1 MAFYPFSESFEN
13 TASTEIDSS
22 ENHGAT
28 FAKDRFGNEN
38 SSAYFDG
45 NETFLEIPDNDAFSI
60 STTGALT
67 ISVWVSP
74 EVLNFQ
80 KAEAGGYV
88 HWMGKG
94 VPHQHEWVFRMYNKD
109 LSQGQENRPNRM
121 SAYAFNLEG
130 GLGAGSYVQE
140 QVQENEWIHFVARY
154 DVQANKITL
163 FKNGVQKDQDD
174 LYDATYGVQVQNG
187 TAPLRLGTRSQ
198 WSYFQGRIDDLRIY
212 NRALSDS
219 EIVELY
225 NEPNAKASNTETEET
240 EELNNPD
247 SSKTQTEEKQ
257 EADSTQTTEKEQT
270 EELNKPDSSKTQ
282 IEEKQVPD
290 STNTATKEQT
300 EEAVN
305 PSTSEKPPQNK
316 QEPQALRKG
325 SKVLE
330 KPKVNF
336 RRQKFY
342 DLKGRRVRYFSW

>member
-1 MAFYPFSESFEN
+1 MLGKNLWTVVTFAAALAAESGAIPDQGLVAFYPFSGSFEN
-13 TASTEIDSS
+13 NAGTEIDPA

-28 FAKDRFGNEN
+28 FTTDRFGNEN

-45 NETFLEIPDNDAFSI
+45 NESYLEIPDNDAFSI

-74 EVLNFQ
+74 EVLNFPNS
-80 KAEAGGYV
+80 EEGGYV

-109 LSQGQENRPNRM
+109 LSQGQEDRPNRM

-154 DVQANKITL
+154 DVESNKITL
-163 FKNGVQKDQDD
+163 FKNGTQKDQDD

-212 NRALSDS
+212 NRALSES
-219 EIVELY
+219 EILELF
-225 NEPNAKASNTETEET
+225 NEPDAKKSNPE
-240 EELNNPD
+240 
-247 SSKTQTEEKQ
+247 TEEKQ
-257 EADSTQTTEKEQT
+257 EPNSSNSTAKEQSDD
-270 EELNKPDSSKTQ
+270 N
-282 IEEKQVPD
+282 
-290 STNTATKEQT
+290 
-300 EEAVN
+300 
-305 PSTSEKPPQNK
+305 

-325 SKVLE
+325 SQLLE
-330 KPKVNF
+330 KTNF
-336 RRQKFY
+336 GKQKFY
-342 DLKGRRVRYFSW
+342 DLKGRRVK

>member
-1 MAFYPFSESFEN
+1 MFGKNLWTGVTFAAALAAESGAVLDQGLVAYYPFSGTFEN
-13 TASTEIDSS
+13 SAGTEIDPS

-28 FAKDRFGNEN
+28 FATDRFGNEN

-45 NETFLEIPDNDAFSI
+45 NETYLEIPDNDAFSI

-74 EVLNFQ
+74 EVLNFPNS
-80 KAEAGGYV
+80 EAGGYV

-109 LSQGQENRPNRM
+109 LSQGQEDRPNRM

-154 DVQANKITL
+154 DVETNKITL

-174 LYDATYGVQVQNG
+174 LHETKYNVQVQNG

-212 NRALSDS
+212 NRALSES
-219 EIVELY
+219 EILELF
-225 NEPNAKASNTETEET
+225 NEPDAKASNTETEEQSENQ
-240 EELNNPD
+240 EE
-247 SSKTQTEEKQ
+247 S
-257 EADSTQTTEKEQT
+257 
-270 EELNKPDSSKTQ
+270 
-282 IEEKQVPD
+282 
-290 STNTATKEQT
+290 
-300 EEAVN
+300 
-305 PSTSEKPPQNK
+305 
-316 QEPQALRKG
+316 QALRNG
-325 SKVLE
+325 PRVLE
-330 KPKVNF
+330 KPKANF
-336 RRQKFY
+336 GKQKFY
-342 DLKGRRVRYFSW
+342 DLKGRRVP

>member
-1 MAFYPFSESFEN
+1 MLGKNLWTVVTFAVALAAESGAVPSEGLVAFYPFSGSFEN
-13 TASTEIDSS
+13 TTNTEIDPA

-28 FAKDRFGNEN
+28 FAADRFGNEN

-74 EVLNFQ
+74 EVLNFP

-109 LSQGQENRPNRM
+109 LSQGQEDRPNRM

-154 DVQANKITL
+154 DVETNKITL
-163 FKNGVQKDQDD
+163 FKNGAQKDQDD
-174 LYDATYGVQVQNG
+174 LHDTIYNVNVQNG

-212 NRALSDS
+212 NRALSES
-219 EIVELY
+219 EILELF
-225 NEPNAKASNTETEET
+225 NEPDAKKSNPENEE
-240 EELNNPD
+240 E
-247 SSKTQTEEKQ
+247 S
-257 EADSTQTTEKEQT
+257 
-270 EELNKPDSSKTQ
+270 
-282 IEEKQVPD
+282 
-290 STNTATKEQT
+290 
-300 EEAVN
+300 
-305 PSTSEKPPQNK
+305 
-316 QEPQALRKG
+316 QALRKG
-325 SKVLE
+325 PMVLE
-330 KPKVNF
+330 KPKTNF
-336 RRQKFY
+336 GKQKLY

>member
-1 MAFYPFSESFEN
+1 MISAAVAAEASAAVPSEGLVAFYPFSSSFEN
-13 TASTEIDSS
+13 TTSTEIDPA

-28 FAKDRFGNEN
+28 FAADRFGNEN

-45 NETFLEIPDNDAFSI
+45 NETYLEIPDNDVFSI

-109 LSQGQENRPNRM
+109 LSQGQEDRPNRM

-212 NRALSDS
+212 NRALSES
-219 EIVELY
+219 EILELF
-225 NEPNAKASNTETEET
+225 NESDAKKSNPE
-240 EELNNPD
+240 
-247 SSKTQTEEKQ
+247 TEEKQ
-257 EADSTQTTEKEQT
+257 EPNSSNSTAKEQSDD
-270 EELNKPDSSKTQ
+270 N
-282 IEEKQVPD
+282 
-290 STNTATKEQT
+290 
-300 EEAVN
+300 
-305 PSTSEKPPQNK
+305 

-325 SKVLE
+325 SQLLE
-330 KPKVNF
+330 KTNF
-336 RRQKFY
+336 KKQKLY
-342 DLKGRRVRYFSW
+342 DLKGRRVK

>member
-1 MAFYPFSESFEN
+1 MLEKNLWTVVAFVAALVAESGAYPSEGLVAFYPFSESFEN
-13 TASTEIDSS
+13 TAATEIDSS

-28 FAKDRFGNEN
+28 FAKDRFNNDN

-45 NETFLEIPDNDAFSI
+45 NETYLEIPDNDAFSI

-109 LSQGQENRPNRM
+109 LSQGQEDRPNRM

-154 DVQANKITL
+154 DVESNKITL

-212 NRALSDS
+212 NRALSES
-219 EIVELY
+219 EILELF
-225 NEPNAKASNTETEET
+225 NEPDAKASNTETGE
-240 EELNNPD
+240 
-247 SSKTQTEEKQ
+247 TEEKQ
-257 EADSTQTTEKEQT
+257 NPGSSSSTIKEQT
-270 EELNKPDSSKTQ
+270 QD
-282 IEEKQVPD
+282 
-290 STNTATKEQT
+290 
-300 EEAVN
+300 
-305 PSTSEKPPQNK
+305 K

-325 SKVLE
+325 SQVLK
-330 KPKVNF
+330 KPKTNF
-336 RRQKFY
+336 RKQKFY
-342 DLKGRRVRYFSW
+342 DLKGRQVK

>member
-1 MAFYPFSESFEN
+1 MLGKNLWTVVTFAAALAAESGAIPDQGLVAFYPFSGSFEN
-13 TASTEIDSS
+13 NAGTEIDPA

-28 FAKDRFGNEN
+28 FATDRFGNEN

-45 NETFLEIPDNDAFSI
+45 NESYLEIPDNDAFSI

-109 LSQGQENRPNRM
+109 LSQGQEDRPNRM

-154 DVQANKITL
+154 DVETNKITL

-198 WSYFQGRIDDLRIY
+198 WRCPFRKRNSGVVQRARCQEEQPGNRGKARAQQFQ
-212 NRALSDS
+212 
-219 EIVELY
+219 LY
-225 NEPNAKASNTETEET
+225 GKRT
-240 EELNNPD
+240 
-247 SSKTQTEEKQ
+247 
-257 EADSTQTTEKEQT
+257 
-270 EELNKPDSSKTQ
+270 
-282 IEEKQVPD
+282 
-290 STNTATKEQT
+290 
-300 EEAVN
+300 
-305 PSTSEKPPQNK
+305 
-316 QEPQALRKG
+316 
-325 SKVLE
+325 
-330 KPKVNF
+330 
-336 RRQKFY
+336 
-342 DLKGRRVRYFSW
+342 VR

>member
-1 MAFYPFSESFEN
+1 MLGKNLWTVVTFAAALAAESGAIPDQGLVAFYPFSGSFEN
-13 TASTEIDSS
+13 NAGTEIDPA

-28 FAKDRFGNEN
+28 FATDRFGNEN

-45 NETFLEIPDNDAFSI
+45 NESYLEIPDNDAFSI

-109 LSQGQENRPNRM
+109 LSQGQEDRPNRM

-154 DVQANKITL
+154 DVETNKITL

-212 NRALSDS
+212 NRALSES
-219 EIVELY
+219 EILELF
-225 NEPNAKASNTETEET
+225 NEPDAKKSNPE
-240 EELNNPD
+240 
-247 SSKTQTEEKQ
+247 TEEKQ
-257 EADSTQTTEKEQT
+257 EPNSSNSTAKEQSDD
-270 EELNKPDSSKTQ
+270 N
-282 IEEKQVPD
+282 
-290 STNTATKEQT
+290 
-300 EEAVN
+300 
-305 PSTSEKPPQNK
+305 

-325 SKVLE
+325 SQLLE
-330 KPKVNF
+330 KTNF
-336 RRQKFY
+336 GKQKFY
-342 DLKGRRVRYFSW
+342 DLKGRRVK

>member
-1 MAFYPFSESFEN
+1 MFGKNLWTVVTFSAAMAAESGAVPSEGLVAFYPFSGSFEN
-13 TASTEIDSS
+13 TTSTEIDPS

-28 FAKDRFGNEN
+28 FAKDRFDNEN

-45 NETFLEIPDNDAFSI
+45 NETYLEIPDNDAFSI

-154 DVQANKITL
+154 DVESNKITL

-212 NRALSDS
+212 NRALTDS
-219 EIVELY
+219 EILELF
-225 NEPNAKASNTETEET
+225 NEPDAQKSNTETEET
-240 EELNNPD
+240 ENPD
-247 SSKTQTEEKQ
+247 KQNAPETQTEEKQ
-257 EADSTQTTEKEQT
+257 ESQ
-270 EELNKPDSSKTQ
+270 S
-282 IEEKQVPD
+282 
-290 STNTATKEQT
+290 
-300 EEAVN
+300 
-305 PSTSEKPPQNK
+305 
-316 QEPQALRKG
+316 LRSG
-325 SKVLE
+325 SKILE
-330 KPKVNF
+330 KPKTNF
-336 RRQKFY
+336 GKQKLY
-342 DLKGRRVRYFSW
+342 DLKGRLLKSK

>member
-1 MAFYPFSESFEN
+1 MLEKNLWTVVAFVAALVAESGAVPSEGLVAFYPFSESFEN
-13 TASTEIDSS
+13 TAATEIDSS

-28 FAKDRFGNEN
+28 FAKDRFNNDN

-45 NETFLEIPDNDAFSI
+45 NETYLEIPDNDAFSI

-109 LSQGQENRPNRM
+109 LSQGQEDRPNRM

-240 EELNNPD
+240 EELNKPD

-257 EADSTQTTEKEQT
+257 E
-270 EELNKPDSSKTQ
+270 
-282 IEEKQVPD
+282 PD
-290 STNTATKEQT
+290 STNTAIKVQT
-300 EEAVN
+300 EEPVN
-305 PSTSEKPPQNK
+305 PSTSEKQPEDK
-316 QEPQALRKG
+316 QETQALRKG

-330 KPKVNF
+330 KPKTIF
-336 RRQKFY
+336 RKKKFY
-342 DLKGRRVRYFSW
+342 DLKGRRVRYFS

>member
-1 MAFYPFSESFEN
+1 MLGKNLWTVVTFAAALAAESGAIPDQGLVAFYPFSGSFEN
-13 TASTEIDSS
+13 NAGTEIDPA

-28 FAKDRFGNEN
+28 FATDRFGNEN

-45 NETFLEIPDNDAFSI
+45 NESYLEIPDNDAFSI

-109 LSQGQENRPNRM
+109 LSQGQEDRPNRM

-154 DVQANKITL
+154 DVETNKITL

-198 WSYFQGRIDDLRIY
+198 WSYFDEFRIY
-212 NRALSDS
+212 NRALSES
-219 EIVELY
+219 EILELF
-225 NEPNAKASNTETEET
+225 NEPDAKKSNPE
-240 EELNNPD
+240 
-247 SSKTQTEEKQ
+247 TEEKQ
-257 EADSTQTTEKEQT
+257 EPNSSNSTAKEQSDD
-270 EELNKPDSSKTQ
+270 N
-282 IEEKQVPD
+282 
-290 STNTATKEQT
+290 
-300 EEAVN
+300 
-305 PSTSEKPPQNK
+305 

-325 SKVLE
+325 SQLLE
-330 KPKVNF
+330 KTNF
-336 RRQKFY
+336 GKQKFY
-342 DLKGRRVRYFSW
+342 DLKGRRVK

>member
-1 MAFYPFSESFEN
+1 MLGKNLWTVVTFAAALAAESGAIPDQGLVAFYPFSGSFEN
-13 TASTEIDSS
+13 NAGTEIDPA

-28 FAKDRFGNEN
+28 FATNRFGNEN

-45 NETFLEIPDNDAFSI
+45 NESYLEIPDNDAFSI

-74 EVLNFQ
+74 EVLNFPNSE
-80 KAEAGGYV
+80 KGGYV

-109 LSQGQENRPNRM
+109 LSQGQEDRPNRM

-154 DVQANKITL
+154 DVETNKITL
-163 FKNGVQKDQDD
+163 FKNGIQKDQDD

-212 NRALSDS
+212 NRALSES
-219 EIVELY
+219 EILELF
-225 NEPNAKASNTETEET
+225 NEPDAKK
-240 EELNNPD
+240 
-247 SSKTQTEEKQ
+247 SKPETEEKQ
-257 EADSTQTTEKEQT
+257 EPNSSNSTAKEQSDD
-270 EELNKPDSSKTQ
+270 N
-282 IEEKQVPD
+282 
-290 STNTATKEQT
+290 
-300 EEAVN
+300 
-305 PSTSEKPPQNK
+305 

-325 SKVLE
+325 SRILE
-330 KPKVNF
+330 KPKTNSGK
-336 RRQKFY
+336 QKFY
-342 DLKGRRVRYFSW
+342 DLKGRLLKSK

>member
-1 MAFYPFSESFEN
+1 MLGKNLWIAVTFAAALAAESGAVPDQGLMAFYPFSGSFEN
-13 TASTEIDSS
+13 NAGTEIDPA

-28 FAKDRFGNEN
+28 FATDRFGNEN

-45 NETFLEIPDNDAFSI
+45 NESYLEIPDNDAFSI

-74 EVLNFQ
+74 EVLNFP
-80 KAEAGGYV
+80 KSEAGGYV

-130 GLGAGSYVQE
+130 GQGPGSYVQE

-154 DVQANKITL
+154 DVKTNKITL

-174 LYDATYGVQVQNG
+174 LHETKYNVQVKNG

-212 NRALSDS
+212 NRALSES
-219 EIVELY
+219 EILELF
-225 NEPNAKASNTETEET
+225 NEPDAKKSNPENEE
-240 EELNNPD
+240 E
-247 SSKTQTEEKQ
+247 S
-257 EADSTQTTEKEQT
+257 
-270 EELNKPDSSKTQ
+270 
-282 IEEKQVPD
+282 
-290 STNTATKEQT
+290 
-300 EEAVN
+300 
-305 PSTSEKPPQNK
+305 
-316 QEPQALRKG
+316 QALRKG
-325 SKVLE
+325 PMVLE
-330 KPKVNF
+330 KPKTYF
-336 RRQKFY
+336 GKQKLY

>member
-1 MAFYPFSESFEN
+1 MLGKNLWIAVTFAAALAAESGAVPDQGLVAFYPFSGSFEN
-13 TASTEIDSS
+13 TAGTEIDPA

-28 FAKDRFGNEN
+28 FAADRFGNEN

-45 NETFLEIPDNDAFSI
+45 NESYLEIPDNDAFSI
-60 STTGALT
+60 STTGALI

-74 EVLNFQ
+74 EVLNFPNS
-80 KAEAGGYV
+80 EAGGYV

-109 LSQGQENRPNRM
+109 LSQGQEDRPNRM

-154 DVQANKITL
+154 DVESNKITL
-163 FKNGVQKDQDD
+163 FKNGSQKDQDD

-212 NRALSDS
+212 SRALSES
-219 EIVELY
+219 EILELF
-225 NEPNAKASNTETEET
+225 NEPDAKKSNPENEE
-240 EELNNPD
+240 E
-247 SSKTQTEEKQ
+247 SQT
-257 EADSTQTTEKEQT
+257 
-270 EELNKPDSSKTQ
+270 
-282 IEEKQVPD
+282 I
-290 STNTATKEQT
+290 
-300 EEAVN
+300 
-305 PSTSEKPPQNK
+305 
-316 QEPQALRKG
+316 RKG
-325 SKVLE
+325 PMVLE
-330 KPKVNF
+330 KPKTNF
-336 RRQKFY
+336 EKQKLY

>member
-1 MAFYPFSESFEN
+1 MLGKNLWIAVTFAAALAAESGAVPDQGLVAFYPFSGSFEN
-13 TASTEIDSS
+13 TAGTEIDPA

-28 FAKDRFGNEN
+28 FAADRFGNEN

-45 NETFLEIPDNDAFSI
+45 NESYLEIPDNDAFSI
-60 STTGALT
+60 STTGALI

-74 EVLNFQ
+74 EVLNFPNS
-80 KAEAGGYV
+80 EAGGYV

-109 LSQGQENRPNRM
+109 LSQGQEDRPNRM

-154 DVQANKITL
+154 DVESNKITL
-163 FKNGVQKDQDD
+163 FKNGSQKDQDD

-212 NRALSDS
+212 NRALSES
-219 EIVELY
+219 EILELF
-225 NEPNAKASNTETEET
+225 NEPDAKKSNPENEE
-240 EELNNPD
+240 E
-247 SSKTQTEEKQ
+247 SQT
-257 EADSTQTTEKEQT
+257 
-270 EELNKPDSSKTQ
+270 
-282 IEEKQVPD
+282 I
-290 STNTATKEQT
+290 
-300 EEAVN
+300 
-305 PSTSEKPPQNK
+305 
-316 QEPQALRKG
+316 RKG
-325 SKVLE
+325 PMVLE
-330 KPKVNF
+330 KPKTNF
-336 RRQKFY
+336 EKQKLY

>member
-1 MAFYPFSESFEN
+1 MLRKNLWTVVAFVAALVAESGAVPSEGLVAFYPFSGSFEN
-13 TASTEIDSS
+13 TAATVIDSS
-22 ENHGAT
+22 ENHGTT
-28 FAKDRFGNEN
+28 FAADRFGNEN

-45 NETFLEIPDNDAFSI
+45 NETFLEIPDNDVFSI

-109 LSQGQENRPNRM
+109 LSQGQEDRPNRM

-130 GLGAGSYVQE
+130 GLGSGSYVQE

-225 NEPNAKASNTETEET
+225 NEPDTKASNTETEE
-240 EELNNPD
+240 LNKPD

-257 EADSTQTTEKEQT
+257 ESDSTQTTEKEQT
-270 EELNKPDSSKTQ
+270 EEP
-282 IEEKQVPD
+282 
-290 STNTATKEQT
+290 
-300 EEAVN
+300 VN
-305 PSTSEKPPQNK
+305 PSTSEKQPEDE
-316 QEPQALRKG
+316 QETQALRKG
-325 SKVLE
+325 PKVLE
-330 KPKVNF
+330 KPKANF

>member
-1 MAFYPFSESFEN
+1 MLGKNLWAMVMFAAAMAAESGAVPDQGLVAFYPFNDSFEN
-13 TASTEIDSS
+13 TTSTEIDPA
-22 ENHGAT
+22 ENHGTT
-28 FAKDRFGNEN
+28 FAKDRFGNDN

-45 NETFLEIPDNDAFSI
+45 NKSYLEIPDNDAFSI
-60 STTGALT
+60 PTTGALT

-109 LSQGQENRPNRM
+109 LSQEQENRPNRM

-130 GLGAGSYVQE
+130 GLGSGSYVQE

-154 DVQANKITL
+154 DVETNKITL
-163 FKNGVQKDQDD
+163 FKNGTQKDQDN

-219 EIVELY
+219 EILELFK
-225 NEPNAKASNTETEET
+225 EADAKASNTET
-240 EELNNPD
+240 D
-247 SSKTQTEEKQ
+247 SSN
-257 EADSTQTTEKEQT
+257 STAKEQPKD
-270 EELNKPDSSKTQ
+270 N
-282 IEEKQVPD
+282 
-290 STNTATKEQT
+290 
-300 EEAVN
+300 
-305 PSTSEKPPQNK
+305 
-316 QEPQALRKG
+316 QEPQALRSG
-325 SKVLE
+325 SRVLE
-330 KPKVNF
+330 KPKANF
-336 RRQKFY
+336 KKQKFY
-342 DLKGRRVRYFSW
+342 DLKGRQVKVN

>member
-1 MAFYPFSESFEN
+1 MLRKNLWTAVTFAAVMAAESGAVPSEGLVAFYPFSGSFEN
-13 TASTEIDSS
+13 TTSTEIDPA

-28 FAKDRFGNEN
+28 FAEDRFGNEN

-45 NETFLEIPDNDAFSI
+45 NETYLEIPDNDAFSI
-60 STTGALT
+60 STTGTLT

-109 LSQGQENRPNRM
+109 LSQGQEDRPNRM

-130 GLGAGSYVQE
+130 GLGSGSFVQE

-154 DVQANKITL
+154 DVETNKITL
-163 FKNGVQKDQDD
+163 FKNGSQKDQDD

-219 EIVELY
+219 EILELFK
-225 NEPNAKASNTETEET
+225 EADAKASNTETEE
-240 EELNNPD
+240 
-247 SSKTQTEEKQ
+247 KQ
-257 EADSTQTTEKEQT
+257 EPNSSNSTAKEQT
-270 EELNKPDSSKTQ
+270 EDTVK
-282 IEEKQVPD
+282 
-290 STNTATKEQT
+290 
-300 EEAVN
+300 
-305 PSTSEKPPQNK
+305 PSTSEKQPDDN

-325 SKVLE
+325 SQLLE
-330 KPKVNF
+330 KPKTNF
-336 RRQKFY
+336 GKQKYY
-342 DLKGRRVRYFSW
+342 DLKGRRVK

>member
-1 MAFYPFSESFEN
+1 MLGKNLWTVVTFAAALAAESGAIPDQGLVAFYPFSDSFEN
-13 TASTEIDSS
+13 TTSTEIDPA

-45 NETFLEIPDNDAFSI
+45 NETYLEIPDNDAFSI

-130 GLGAGSYVQE
+130 GLGSGSYVQE
-140 QVQENEWIHFVARY
+140 QIQANEWIHLVARY
-154 DVQANKITL
+154 DVESNKITL

-174 LYDATYGVQVQNG
+174 LYDITYGVQVQNG

-212 NRALSDS
+212 NRALSNS
-219 EIVELY
+219 EIMELFK
-225 NEPNAKASNTETEET
+225 EADAKASDTETGKT
-240 EELNNPD
+240 EEPA
-247 SSKTQTEEKQ
+247 KTD
-257 EADSTQTTEKEQT
+257 A
-270 EELNKPDSSKTQ
+270 
-282 IEEKQVPD
+282 
-290 STNTATKEQT
+290 
-300 EEAVN
+300 
-305 PSTSEKPPQNK
+305 SETLPEDN
-316 QEPQALRKG
+316 QEPQALRNG
-325 SKVLE
+325 SRVLE
-330 KPKVNF
+330 KPKANF
-336 RRQKFY
+336 RKQKFF
-342 DLKGRRVRYFSW
+342 DLKGRRLKSK

>member
-1 MAFYPFSESFEN
+1 MFGKNLWTVVTFSAAMAAESGAVSDQGLVAFYPFSGSFEN
-13 TASTEIDSS
+13 TTGTEIDPA

-28 FAKDRFGNEN
+28 FAEDRFGNEN

-45 NETFLEIPDNDAFSI
+45 NETYLEIPDNDAFSI

-154 DVQANKITL
+154 DVESNKITL

-187 TAPLRLGTRSQ
+187 TAPLRLGTRSR

-212 NRALSDS
+212 NRALTDS
-219 EIVELY
+219 EILELF
-225 NEPNAKASNTETEET
+225 NEPDAQKSNTETEET
-240 EELNNPD
+240 ENPD
-247 SSKTQTEEKQ
+247 KQNAPETQTEEKQ
-257 EADSTQTTEKEQT
+257 ESQ
-270 EELNKPDSSKTQ
+270 S
-282 IEEKQVPD
+282 
-290 STNTATKEQT
+290 
-300 EEAVN
+300 
-305 PSTSEKPPQNK
+305 
-316 QEPQALRKG
+316 LRSG
-325 SKVLE
+325 SKILE
-330 KPKVNF
+330 KPKTNF
-336 RRQKFY
+336 GKQKFF
-342 DLKGRRVRYFSW
+342 DLKGRQVKVK

>member
-1 MAFYPFSESFEN
+1 MFRKVLYLTAMISAAVAAEESAAVPSEGLVAFYPFSSSFEN
-13 TASTEIDSS
+13 TTSTEIDPA

-28 FAKDRFGNEN
+28 FAADRFGNEN

-45 NETFLEIPDNDAFSI
+45 NETYLEIPDNDVFSI

-109 LSQGQENRPNRM
+109 LSQGQEDRPNRM

-154 DVQANKITL
+154 DVESNKITL

-212 NRALSDS
+212 NRALSES
-219 EIVELY
+219 EILELF
-225 NEPNAKASNTETEET
+225 NEPDAKASNTETGE
-240 EELNNPD
+240 
-247 SSKTQTEEKQ
+247 TEEKQ
-257 EADSTQTTEKEQT
+257 NPGSSSSTIKEQT
-270 EELNKPDSSKTQ
+270 QD
-282 IEEKQVPD
+282 
-290 STNTATKEQT
+290 
-300 EEAVN
+300 
-305 PSTSEKPPQNK
+305 K

-325 SKVLE
+325 SQVLK
-330 KPKVNF
+330 KPKTNF
-336 RRQKFY
+336 RKQKFY
-342 DLKGRRVRYFSW
+342 DLKGRQVK

>member
-1 MAFYPFSESFEN
+1 MLGKNLWIAVTFAAALAAESGAVPDQGLVAFYPFSGSFEN
-13 TASTEIDSS
+13 TAGTEIDPA

-28 FAKDRFGNEN
+28 FATDRFGNEN

-45 NETFLEIPDNDAFSI
+45 NESYLEIPDNDAFSI

-74 EVLNFQ
+74 EVLNFPNS
-80 KAEAGGYV
+80 EAGGYV

-130 GLGAGSYVQE
+130 GQGPGSYVQE

-154 DVQANKITL
+154 DVETNKITL

-174 LYDATYGVQVQNG
+174 LHDTIYNVNVQNG

-212 NRALSDS
+212 NRALSES
-219 EIVELY
+219 EILELF
-225 NEPNAKASNTETEET
+225 NEPDAKKSNPENEE
-240 EELNNPD
+240 E
-247 SSKTQTEEKQ
+247 S
-257 EADSTQTTEKEQT
+257 
-270 EELNKPDSSKTQ
+270 
-282 IEEKQVPD
+282 
-290 STNTATKEQT
+290 
-300 EEAVN
+300 
-305 PSTSEKPPQNK
+305 
-316 QEPQALRKG
+316 QALRKG
-325 SKVLE
+325 PMVLE
-330 KPKVNF
+330 KPKTNF
-336 RRQKFY
+336 EKQKLY

>member
-1 MAFYPFSESFEN
+1 MFRKVLYLVAMISAAVAAAESTAVPSEGLVAFYPFSGSFEN
-13 TASTEIDSS
+13 SAGTVINPTE
-22 ENHGAT
+22 NQGAT
-28 FAKDRFGNEN
+28 FAADRFGNEN

-45 NETFLEIPDNDAFSI
+45 NETYLEIPDNDVFSI

-94 VPHQHEWVFRMYNKD
+94 MPHQHEWVFRMYNKD

-212 NRALSDS
+212 NRALTDS
-219 EIVELY
+219 EILELF
-225 NEPNAKASNTETEET
+225 NEPDAQKSNTETEET
-240 EELNNPD
+240 ENPD
-247 SSKTQTEEKQ
+247 KQNAPETQTEEKQ
-257 EADSTQTTEKEQT
+257 ESQ
-270 EELNKPDSSKTQ
+270 S
-282 IEEKQVPD
+282 
-290 STNTATKEQT
+290 
-300 EEAVN
+300 
-305 PSTSEKPPQNK
+305 
-316 QEPQALRKG
+316 LRSG
-325 SKVLE
+325 SKILE
-330 KPKVNF
+330 KPKTNF
-336 RRQKFY
+336 GKQKFF
-342 DLKGRRVRYFSW
+342 DLKGRQVKVK